1 MSLLDAVVKAGP
13 YLNSSEPQSKK
24 KAYSER
30 LSHLL
35 ADEVAA
41 GLRSVGFQNVKPD
54 EHGKKEKAFQGG
66 LGLKKVDVSYSDER
80 HGLQLAVSIKSICYP
95 PFGKNLKN
103 RFGDL
108 CTEAITLHMRFPYS
122 VVCAMFAFP
131 VGADQDVT
139 PHRPQ
144 SSFQRARRLLATISD
159 RKDQTGPV

>member
-1 MSLLDAVVKAGP
+1 MSLLDAVIKVGP
-13 YLNSSEPQSKK
+13 YLALSEPQSKK

-35 ADEVAA
+35 AEEVAA
-41 GLRSVGFQNVKPD
+41 GLRSVGFRNVKPD
-54 EHGKKEKAFQGG
+54 EHGRKEKAFQGG

-103 RFGDL
+103 RFSDL

-122 VVCAMFAFP
+122 VVCALFAFP

-139 PHRPQ
+139 PRRPQ
-144 SSFQRARRLLATISD
+144 SSFERARRLLATISD
-159 RKDQTGPV
+159 RRDQTGPR